1 MTVMSTVSSEQFQT
15 SLVQEKPLVHVYGL
29 DLNLNLWKKK
39 PQINLN

>member
-1 MTVMSTVSSEQFQT
+1 MTVMSTVSSEQFET

-39 PQINLN
+39 TQINLN